1 MKQKLFWLKLIGIVL
16 LLHVVLILL
25 SIIEVAIFS
34 YLITPG
40 KDTAFYSAHAK
51 VSAPWIAAIFGS
63 LFIFLLVKRFIK
75 KFRADHLKY
84 AVALPVTYIITDF
97 LILLVSS
104 GVDLKTQMFQFI
116 IANGVKL
123 IAALIAYKIYAPQ
136 KNN

>member
-75 KFRADHLKY
+75 KISCRPFKICSSSSCNLHNYRLFNSISFIRSGFKN
-84 AVALPVTYIITDF
+84 TD
-97 LILLVSS
+97 VS
-104 GVDLKTQMFQFI
+104 VHYCQWRK
-116 IANGVKL
+116 ANCGFNCL
-123 IAALIAYKIYAPQ
+123 
-136 KNN
+136 